1 MTWRRPAGMK
11 SEVTVMLA
19 NKPADPMRIVEILA
33 EIWGK
38 EKGVQVEVSLAR
50 KKDDPKGA

>member
-1 MTWRRPAGMK
+1 
-11 SEVTVMLA
+11 MLA